1 MLRKEDVI
9 RLLKQLPFDESEYWV
24 ASGAALVLCG
34 VREETR
40 DIDLGCTSAPNERLV
55 REGYAENRFPDGS
68 RRIIYSDEIEIF
80 ENRIEGETV
89 MTEGFPA
96 VSLDGIIRMKE
107 KLGREKDLKDIA
119 LIKEFMKKSRPWPG
133 TVYSGRQS

>member
-9 RLLKQLPFDESEYWV
+9 RLLKQLPFGKSEYWV

-40 DIDLGCTSAPNERLV
+40 DIDLGCTAALADRLV

-68 RRIIYSDEIEIF
+68 RRIVYSDEIEIF
-80 ENRIEGETV
+80 ENWLEGEIV
-89 MTEGFPA
+89 PIEGFPA
-96 VSLDGIIRMKE
+96 VSLEGIIKMKE
-107 KLGREKDLKDIA
+107 KLGRDKDLKDIA
-119 LIKEFMKKSRPWPG
+119 LIKKFMEKSR
-133 TVYSGRQS
+133 S

>member
-1 MLRKEDVI
+1 MKVNTGG
-9 RLLKQLPFDESEYWV
+9 V
-24 ASGAALVLCG
+24 SGAALILCG

-40 DIDLGCTSAPNERLV
+40 DIDPGCERLV

-80 ENRIEGETV
+80 VNRIEGETV